1 MHKKDSKESK
11 EVEDDHTY
19 SEEQRQLYRDKN
31 TEYDLNTER
40 SFVQYSSRIQ
50 YSSVFKAQSTITKM
64 KRSSKT
70 SCKHQTD
77 Y

>member
-50 YSSVFKAQSTITKM
+50 YSSVFKA
-64 KRSSKT
+64 
-70 SCKHQTD
+70 
-77 Y
+77 